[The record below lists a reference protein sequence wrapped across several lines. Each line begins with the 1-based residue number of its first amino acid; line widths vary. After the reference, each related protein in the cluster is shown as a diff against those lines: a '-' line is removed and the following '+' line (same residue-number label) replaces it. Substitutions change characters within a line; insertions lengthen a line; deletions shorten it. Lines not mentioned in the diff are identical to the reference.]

1 MFGGMLNGYNNFY
14 KMMSEAYA
22 PFTKMMTPGQQ
33 TQNMLE
39 WQDIANRMAIYNI
52 KNAELQ
58 YMMYS
63 QGTKVMDK
71 LAENIM
77 QKIENG
83 VEINSIMALYQEW
96 LNLGDKTFVSLF
108 ESDEYSVL
116 MAEVSAMQLKL
127 KKDIEL
133 QMEKLF
139 AGIPVATRS
148 EMDELYKTIYE
159 LKKQVRQ
166 MSKMMELENEEET
179 EAKTTTRRNT
189 KKS

>member
-1 MFGGMLNGYNNFY
+1 
-14 KMMSEAYA
+14 MMSEAYA